1 MLIPVTASAHP
12 SGTEFNERPAVA
24 VPVNLTVVPS
34 AISGG
39 ATGASFIWFISF
51 I

>member
-1 MLIPVTASAHP
+1 MPLTAEVQP
-12 SGTEFNERPAVA
+12 SGTDSRDM
-24 VPVNLTVVPS
+24 LTLSPPSNVTLVPS